1 MCLGAR
7 SRGLVAANEQV
18 MCFCAVFSL
27 GIGMAQGTLLDIIMK
42 VLYEIFS
49 SSSSLDNLRNFT
61 ISRYESK
68 FT

>member
-7 SRGLVAANEQV
+7 SRGLVAADEQV

-42 VLYEIFS
+42 VLYEIDLDVS
-49 SSSSLDNLRNFT
+49 SNC
-61 ISRYESK
+61 
-68 FT
+68 